1 MEGTLF
7 LILVQD
13 LQLVFAS
20 LGTGPARGGLSKFLP
35 FMNSVQKSHVSGG
48 FTCFF
53 LLKDLMV
60 PPVLNIQQ
68 GRRGLCILCTHR
80 PVV

>member
-35 FMNSVQKSHVSGG
+35 FMNSVHMSLVVSLA
-48 FTCFF
+48 FIP
-53 LLKDLMV
+53 KV
-60 PPVLNIQQ
+60 
-68 GRRGLCILCTHR
+68 CTA
-80 PVV
+80 VVSISI